1 MPEVIN
7 YSMFFFFLL
16 LLGEMGHQYINTD
29 ERTTTNVF
37 KFQKIYIFSNMYVKW
52 GIGGG
57 GHMQKIEKPS

>member
-7 YSMFFFFLL
+7 YSMVFFLL

-29 ERTTTNVF
+29 ERTTTNFF
-37 KFQKIYIFSNMYVKW
+37 KFQKIYIFSNKYVKW
-52 GIGGG
+52 GMGG